1 MCLVGSVTFSIIQ
14 ASDNICLMSSL
25 SRTDYTLMLIKE
37 NLSVMLEGCLRNLE
51 VIQSKTTNLQILVCN
66 LLYVNQ
72 TVDASNNTIALNCYC

>member
-1 MCLVGSVTFSIIQ
+1 
-14 ASDNICLMSSL
+14 
-25 SRTDYTLMLIKE
+25 MLIKE